1 MNFKRLLLGSLTYI
15 TAFLLPSALRYGQV
29 LLTRDLRAER
39 LQTFADYNRA
49 CSDTKTSACREA
61 LAHMTSGET
70 EFWQQAML
78 LSERAIAVLPF
89 ILVAFLFLRVKEPRP
104 IANVMTVTILGA
116 ILSRAIAINDLHVL
130 DFSFSVLLGL
140 LLGIAVALGGGSR
153 RA

>member
-1 MNFKRLLLGSLTYI
+1 
-15 TAFLLPSALRYGQV
+15 
-29 LLTRDLRAER
+29 
-39 LQTFADYNRA
+39 
-49 CSDTKTSACREA
+49 
-61 LAHMTSGET
+61 MTSGET